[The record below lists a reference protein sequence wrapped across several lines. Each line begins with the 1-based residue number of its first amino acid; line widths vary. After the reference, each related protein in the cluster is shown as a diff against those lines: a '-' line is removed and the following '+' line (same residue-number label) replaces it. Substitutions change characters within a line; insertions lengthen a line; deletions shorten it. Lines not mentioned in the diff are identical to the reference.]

1 MVIDMITAVSIQAFR
16 ARTARRHPTEPR
28 CLAHQLRDCQY
39 AIEAGDEIVA
49 PRMKTLL
56 LRAVVL
62 ARRRMELAESTRR
75 SYQRRLDRDLNAI
88 MVTGSR
94 KSARQ
99 ATAKALRQEPKP
111 LVHIPRPSRHTTR
124 QQRQRTGTAAN
135 SYIPQGDRWFSIR
148 WLCARLVAAPSAA
161 RAIWN
166 AARSVARTKRRVL
179 RWPSSAY
186 KRTTGWAEWTT

>member
-1 MVIDMITAVSIQAFR
+1 M
-16 ARTARRHPTEPR
+16 
-28 CLAHQLRDCQY
+28 RDCQY

-88 MVTGSR
+88 MEPAPANRHGKRLRKRYGRNRSHLFTFLDHPDTPPDNNGSERELRPTATYRKVTGGFY
-94 KSARQ
+94 
-99 ATAKALRQEPKP
+99 
-111 LVHIPRPSRHTTR
+111 PR
-124 QQRQRTGTAAN
+124 A
-135 SYIPQGDRWFSIR
+135 
-148 WLCARLVAAPSAA
+148 LCATVAAPSAA

-166 AARSVARTKRRVL
+166 AARSVARTKRRGVL